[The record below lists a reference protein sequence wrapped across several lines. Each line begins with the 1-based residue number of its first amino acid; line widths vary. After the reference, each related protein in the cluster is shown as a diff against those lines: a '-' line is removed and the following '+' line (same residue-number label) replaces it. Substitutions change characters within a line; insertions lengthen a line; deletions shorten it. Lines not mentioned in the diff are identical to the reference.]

1 MALIIFIDADDGDD
15 SLASLYSMFS
25 SMEKVTIESLKAKL
39 SSLPEGQTDLGALLV
54 AAKVDLTVEDIVGP
68 PLTQVKKIMEAKGL
82 SEWQMTLCLKIRRR
96 KKNTERFFL
105 KFFFYLKMMNLKVE
119 NFQTNMLINRNK
131 IEGGKKCPKHFQTLT
146 ILSMMKYGLSYLS
159 FM

>member
-1 MALIIFIDADDGDD
+1 MIFIDADDGDD

-96 KKNTERFFL
+96 KKNTVRFFL
-105 KFFFYLKMMNLKVE
+105 KFFLSQNDEFE
-119 NFQTNMLINRNK
+119 S
-131 IEGGKKCPKHFQTLT
+131 GKFSNIYAH
-146 ILSMMKYGLSYLS
+146 
-159 FM
+159 

>member
-1 MALIIFIDADDGDD
+1 MIFIDADDGDD

-96 KKNTERFFL
+96 KKNTVRFFL
-105 KFFFYLKMMNLKVE
+105 KFFLSQNDEFESGK
-119 NFQTNMLINRNK
+119 FSNK
-131 IEGGKKCPKHFQTLT
+131 YAH
-146 ILSMMKYGLSYLS
+146 
-159 FM
+159 

>member
-1 MALIIFIDADDGDD
+1 MMTLSIDFPDPDNDGDD
-15 SLASLYSMFS
+15 SLASLYNMFS

-39 SSLPEGQTDLGALLV
+39 SSLPDGQTDLGALLV

-96 KKNTERFFL
+96 KKNTVRLNDFFS
-105 KFFFYLKMMNLKVE
+105 KN
-119 NFQTNMLINRNK
+119 
-131 IEGGKKCPKHFQTLT
+131 
-146 ILSMMKYGLSYLS
+146 GLLLD
-159 FM
+159 

>member
-96 KKNTERFFL
+96 KKNTVRFFL
-105 KFFFYLKMMNLKVE
+105 KFFLSQNDEFESGK
-119 NFQTNMLINRNK
+119 FSNK
-131 IEGGKKCPKHFQTLT
+131 YAH
-146 ILSMMKYGLSYLS
+146 
-159 FM
+159 